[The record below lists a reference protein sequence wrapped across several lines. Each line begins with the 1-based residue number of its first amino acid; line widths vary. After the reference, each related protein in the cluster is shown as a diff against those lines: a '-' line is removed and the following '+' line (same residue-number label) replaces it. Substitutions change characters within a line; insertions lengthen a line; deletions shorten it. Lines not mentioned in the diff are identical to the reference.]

1 MKKQNLQEE
10 INRIK
15 NLMVFEV
22 GHVKDYTSLDNLFE
36 ETTSTTTKCSSK
48 NNPIQD
54 PEVKITAYDPN
65 NQRIRAG
72 MKIFFGATKT
82 KEQIK
87 NAFNKLVEAVKNYNS
102 IPSDVKEKL
111 ESGKLILRIETILNI
126 IGSASSFRNG
136 AVLPTITNDKA
147 NVEVGAINVGSF
159 RNNID
164 KNKSIY
170 RGLAPDEKNNGYAL
184 GRVKTI
190 TDFIRTPGNLEGVQA
205 GMDVPIKSSTA
216 VITDTGPCVDENRPK
231 GLYPN
236 PGQFAFVE
244 LYALL
249 KPRVEIPKS
258 PTKCINKITIKIG
271 FDPKLVTDKK
281 NDHNC
286 DFAIFDLYA
295 NGVFIRTINLS
306 NYVFDTGEEKDMN
319 SKGIKITDFTDG
331 RDSDNLT
338 HGKRMYTLEIKQG
351 SPLWNSIMKESPK
364 FGNKIRISYKGKPIE
379 WYEKKNIY
387 ASGSPVAADSHSSA
401 VYLDIT
407 LQRTDRTTDNVK
419 GWTSENKRGTSNVT
433 IAVLTPCLKSSDNRI
448 DIV

>member
-22 GHVKDYTSLDNLFE
+22 GYVKDYTSLDNLFE
-36 ETTSTTTKCSSK
+36 DTTSTTTKCSSK
-48 NNPIQD
+48 NNTIQD
-54 PEVKITAYDPN
+54 PEVKITAYDPK

-82 KEQIK
+82 KERIK
-87 NAFNKLVEAVKNYNS
+87 NAFNKLVEGVKNYNS

-111 ESGKLILRIETILNI
+111 ESGELILRIEKILNV
-126 IGSASSFRNG
+126 IGSASSFRG
-136 AVLPTITNDKA
+136 KAVLPTITNDKA
-147 NVEVGAINVGSF
+147 NVEVNAINVGSF
-159 RNNID
+159 SANIN
-164 KNKSIY
+164 KNDVKY
-170 RGLAPDEKNNGYAL
+170 KGLTSDEKNNGYAL
-184 GRVKTI
+184 GRVNTI
-190 TDFIRTPGNLEGVQA
+190 TDFIRTPGNLEGIQA
-205 GMDVPIKSSTA
+205 GMDVPVQRSTA

-231 GLYPN
+231 EKYPN
-236 PGQFAFVE
+236 PGQFAFID
-244 LYALL
+244 LYAQL
-249 KPRVEIPKS
+249 KPRVKIVEN

-295 NGVFIRTINLS
+295 NDIFIRTINLS

-319 SKGIKITDFTDG
+319 SNGIKITDFTDG

-338 HGKRMYTLEIKQG
+338 HGKRMYTLVIKQG
-351 SPLWNSIMKESPK
+351 SSLWNSIMKESPK
-364 FGNKIRISYKGKPIE
+364 FGNKIRITYKGKPRE

-387 ASGSPVAADSHSSA
+387 ASGAAVSADSHSSA

-407 LQRTDRTTDNVK
+407 LQRTDKTTDNVK

-433 IAVLTPCLKSSDNRI
+433 IAVLTPCLKSKNSRI
-448 DIV
+448 RIS